1 MFVGETWKDNHRG
14 VMSTHE
20 LTTLYQLC
28 RLGIPGPVLV
38 STLFEDL
45 RATIRCA
52 AMTLLWQPARSPVAR
67 WYYESESELNCGVVS
82 RQSFSSIFAASPQAD
97 TLTLLENEPLLS
109 RHIADALPSISH
121 TFEQSAGDLVLHLVH
136 SGKRIGAMLLHRRDT
151 ESFSTAEKAALVRW
165 SSTLSSAL
173 DLDTNTCHFVTSEA
187 SAGIL
192 LLDSQMKIQ
201 SACCRGRKL
210 MQLSEAP
217 DCKGSGGYCD
227 GGVRHALQAN
237 FGSKSTPGVS
247 NFVVR
252 NGWGRF
258 QFRLHALVDS
268 DFHSDRLTAVAVHL
282 QEPLPLSVLRRA
294 KDLALTVK
302 QTEICLLLI
311 KGLSYGAVAKQL
323 SISSTTVVDHMRKVY
338 EKVGVGSRSELV
350 AMLLLGE
357 QGGGERRGLA

>member
-1 MFVGETWKDNHRG
+1 
-14 VMSTHE
+14 MSTHE

-38 STLFEDL
+38 STLFDDL

-67 WYYESESELNCGVVS
+67 WYYESESELNCGVVN
-82 RQSFSSIFAASPQAD
+82 RQSFSSIFMSSSQSD
-97 TLTLLENEPLLS
+97 TLSLLENEPLLS
-109 RHIADALPSISH
+109 RYIADAVPSIRH
-121 TFEQSAGDLVLHLVH
+121 ALEQSAGNLVLHLVH
-136 SGKRIGAMLLHRRDT
+136 NGKRIGAMLLHRLGT
-151 ESFSTAEKAALVRW
+151 ESFSTADKAALVRW

-173 DLDTNTCHFVTSEA
+173 DLDTDTAYFVTSEA
-187 SAGIL
+187 NAGIL
-192 LLDSQMKIQ
+192 LLDSQMKVQ
-201 SACCRGRKL
+201 SACSRGRKL

-217 DCKGSGGYCD
+217 DGKSSGGYCSGD
-227 GGVRHALQAN
+227 LSRVLRAN

-268 DFHSDRLTAVAVHL
+268 DIHSDRLTAVAVHL

-294 KDLALTVK
+294 KYLDLTVK

-350 AMLLLGE
+350 AMLLLRE
-357 QGGGERRGLA
+357 QGGGEHRGLA